1 MRIKMVEIDFVSI
14 VVPVALTIAFSI
26 IVMGA
31 KKLGRTSEGTLS
43 GTIKLEHVSSELGE
57 LEKRIDKSFD
67 KLENLIITKEKEQRS
82 SLERVW
88 ERLDLLTRGHELN
101 TYRIDSIER
110 KNGGDKSAI

>member
-1 MRIKMVEIDFVSI
+1 MVEIDFVSI

-57 LEKRIDKSFD
+57 LEKRIEKSFD
-67 KLENLIITKEKEQRS
+67 KIENLILTKEREQRNS
-82 SLERVW
+82 IEKVW
-88 ERLDLLTRGHELN
+88 ERLDLLTRGHDMN
-101 TYRIDSIER
+101 TYRLDEIEG
-110 KNGGDKSAI
+110 KKKGGERSAV